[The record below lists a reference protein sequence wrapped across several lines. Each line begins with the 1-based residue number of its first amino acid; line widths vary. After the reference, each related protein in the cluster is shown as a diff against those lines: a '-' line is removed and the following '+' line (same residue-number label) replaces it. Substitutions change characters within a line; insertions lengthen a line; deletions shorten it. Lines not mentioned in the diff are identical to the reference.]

1 MTDQERKELD
11 ERFNKYFRDTF
22 IIEKGDLYDK
32 YSDRKIDVSYNFD
45 EERYATPQ
53 SVFSAIKDA
62 FENGKGEE
70 MELFLRK
77 LDILAKDKVEA
88 FNALNNRAVFGDEPK
103 VSSDFFNVSQKEM
116 VVINGEY
123 VLGHN
128 ISEVDNLR
136 SDPLSELLNNK
147 DDISKIDFKNVAE
160 LINTM
165 DSSELY
171 AIMNSDTNKFI
182 NLRTERAY
190 NYLNVKKGLDQSA
203 KREKQFEILML
214 QTYLDHR
221 GHVAF
226 NQNFIDEMIADM
238 IRYGVRKTMG
248 AYLMPLTIF
257 PKAIM
262 FGPGSLFDTMS
273 SIRKSLRNRKIKNM
287 IEGEDEYQFEYKT
300 FERMLKREYYHSELD
315 DINEI
320 DKNRKHIKASNIEDM
335 IEMVEFNAQDYL
347 KEYKEIMPFLK
358 KHRLR
363 KKSKVEMRAF
373 YHNIDRV
380 FSDIERRSG
389 RQLSDITK
397 RLIRNELVLNTFIEK
412 DLVQMEYAVI
422 EEKDSNWFGLK
433 IPLKE
438 GKPDFELL
446 EKNLVLVG
454 EKNLRKLQ
462 KEIEEDFGKRKK
474 YLRQVVHLMPNES
487 GGVDLEAG
495 LDENR
500 EYLSQFFSD
509 FLPFKEPEEIEK
521 LIDNVMGKEGEDVF
535 SRQPLTVELGGQTF
549 VCETKLDARLLAVLD
564 SKYANQITAE
574 WIRDNL
580 ENYVN
585 STEGKKFTYSY
596 VFEDLYE
603 NITSNPQFKLSKQ
616 DADFLKDHAQEIE
629 RSLRHYE
636 SVDTIMKRH
645 IHELKDYKKVEYVL
659 NVFQKNY
666 EINDTNEFYGENP
679 NINRDANTKH
689 ERFYERGSDPREE
702 VFTGAGTEVPDFEP
716 DKFEPELTDE
726 DFAIY
731 EAMQQE
737 QENNFDY
744 DKIMSEGEMNA
755 ILSSQPEEARKKAT
769 MLLSDLRINKETL
782 ERAKTEKESK
792 MEQNFRSVMS
802 GKPKIDI
809 IEEPPKNPEFL
820 ANSTFIK
827 QDSKAQRNI
836 EEVSEKKIQK
846 HEFEEFADEMTKIE
860 FLDEELKLLI
870 AENEDFSYKLK
881 KLPEGKYEMEL
892 FGRDKENPTAT
903 LKLSINPDYEGGN
916 KNKMKSVLEGFGTYG
931 GREKARIV
939 ARALEGVNQ
948 EQIKEI
954 FRQEKIAKAK
964 RLIPELEKGETRARL
979 SNDAKTVFRLARKD
993 YSSKRYAKS
1002 KADAVNAVSKEMVE
1016 ILKKNAI
1023 EEKDGFSKSIVE
1035 KFNSGTLTLL
1045 ELSNEISKRM
1055 KMQQNPLE
1063 GILTKETNQG
1073 INGSLAYKLKGE
1085 VNKKLEEGKTVP
1097 EKEKKNPK
1105 NIVDTRSDGSVK
1117 NAKTDLERFENHK
1130 KKVQEDSVIEN
1141 KKIENLK
1148 HKVEATKQEVETVIK
1163 DVKAAADESNAE
1175 HKADEDALNAA
1186 VKRELDEATAEREMD
1201 LKAVNVEHAKEML
1214 LLNDEEKSEETAERE
1229 SEEKEKREENA
1240 AEQKEED
1247 SEKKQSEDIKEE
1259 QEEIEKEKEDENKK
1273 TGNKRGGHAR

>member
-1 MTDQERKELD
+1 MTTEERRELD
-11 ERFNKYFRDTF
+11 EKFNKYFRDTF

-32 YSDRKIDVSYNFD
+32 YNDRKVDVSYNFD
-45 EERYATPQ
+45 EEKYATPQ
-53 SVFSAIKDA
+53 SVFSAIKEA

-88 FNALNNRAVFGDEPK
+88 TNALNNRAVFGDEAK
-103 VSSDFFNVSQKEM
+103 VDSNFVNISHKEM
-116 VVINGEY
+116 AVINGEY

-136 SDPLSELLNNK
+136 PDPLSELLNNK

-182 NLRTERAY
+182 NIRTERAY

-238 IRYGVRKTMG
+238 IRYGVRKTIG

-257 PKAIM
+257 PKAMM
-262 FGPGSLFDTMS
+262 FGPGSLFDTMNN
-273 SIRKSLRNRKIKNM
+273 IRKSLRNQKIKNM
-287 IEGEDEYQFEYKT
+287 IEGEEEYQFEYKT

-315 DINEI
+315 DVIDI
-320 DKNRKHIKASNIEDM
+320 DKTRKHIKASNIEDM

-347 KEYKEIMPFLK
+347 KEYKEVMPFLK

-363 KKSKVEMRAF
+363 KKSKTEMRAF

-412 DLVQMEYAVI
+412 DLVRKDYAVI
-422 EEKDSNWFGLK
+422 EAKDSNWFGLK
-433 IPLKE
+433 IPLK
-438 GKPDFELL
+438 GGRPDFELL
-446 EKNLVLVG
+446 EKSLVLVG
-454 EKNLRKLQ
+454 EENLRKLQ
-462 KEIEEDFGKRKK
+462 NEIEEDFGKRNK
-474 YLRQVVHLMPNES
+474 YLRQVVHLMPDEN
-487 GGVDLEAG
+487 GGVDLGAG
-495 LDENR
+495 LEENR
-500 EYLSQFFSD
+500 GYLEQFFSD

-521 LIDNVMGKEGEDVF
+521 LIDDVLGEEGEDVF
-535 SRQPLTVELGGQTF
+535 SRQPLTVKLGGQTF
-549 VCETKLDARLLAVLD
+549 VCETKLDARLLAVLNE
-564 SKYANQITAE
+564 KYANQITAE

-580 ENYVN
+580 EDYVN
-585 STEGKKFTYSY
+585 TTEGKKFTYSY

-603 NITSNPQFKLSKQ
+603 NITSNPQFKLSKN
-616 DADFLKDHAQEIE
+616 DSDFLKDHAQEIE

-636 SVDTIMKRH
+636 SVESIITRH
-645 IHELKDYKKVEYVL
+645 LQELKDYKKVEYVL

-679 NINRDANTKH
+679 NISRDANTKH

-702 VFTGAGTEVPDFEP
+702 TFTGGGRVYHDFEP
-716 DKFEPELTDE
+716 DFDPAPEPTDE
-726 DFAIY
+726 DFEAY
-731 EAMQQE
+731 EAMQR
-737 QENNFDY
+737 ENDFDY
-744 DKIMSEGEMNA
+744 DEIMSEGEMNA
-755 ILSSQPEEARKKAT
+755 ILSSQPDEARKKAT

-782 ERAKTEKESK
+782 ERAKAEKEIK

-809 IEEPPKNPEFL
+809 IEEPKKNPEFL

-846 HEFEEFADEMTKIE
+846 HEFEEFATEMIKVE

-870 AENEDFSYKLK
+870 AESEDFSYKLK

-939 ARALEGVNQ
+939 ARALEGVNP
-948 EQIKEI
+948 EQVKEI

-964 RLIPELEKGETRARL
+964 RLVPELEKGETRARL
-979 SNDAKTVFRLARKD
+979 SNDTKTVFRLARKD
-993 YSSKRYAKS
+993 YSSKKYTQD
-1002 KADAVNAVSKEMVE
+1002 KADAINAVSKEMIE
-1016 ILKKNAI
+1016 ILKKNALD
-1023 EEKDGFSKSIVE
+1023 EKNGFNKNIAE
-1035 KFNSGTLTLL
+1035 KFNNGTLTLL
-1045 ELSNEISKRM
+1045 ELSDEISK
-1055 KMQQNPLE
+1055 KMELQKNPLE
-1063 GILTKETNQG
+1063 GILSKETNQG
-1073 INGSLAYKLKGE
+1073 NNDTLAYKLKGE
-1085 VNKKLEEGKTVP
+1085 VKKKLEEGKTVP
-1097 EKEKKNPK
+1097 EKEKNNPK
-1105 NIVDTRSDGSVK
+1105 NIVDTRSDGSIK

-1130 KKVQEDSVIEN
+1130 KKVHEDTIIEN
-1141 KKIENLK
+1141 KKIEDLK
-1148 HKVEATKQEVETVIK
+1148 DKVKAIKQEIETVVK
-1163 DVKAAADESNAE
+1163 DVKTAVDESNTE
-1175 HKADEDALNAA
+1175 HKADEEALNAT

-1201 LKAVNVEHAKEML
+1201 LKVINVEHAKEML
-1214 LLNDEEKSEETAERE
+1214 LLNEEEKTEEIKEE
-1229 SEEKEKREENA
+1229 ENKEKEKRTENA
-1240 AEQKEED
+1240 SEQQKED
-1247 SEKKQSEDIKEE
+1247 NEKKQNSEMKEE
-1259 QEEIEKEKEDENKK
+1259 QEEIEKEKDDEKK
-1273 TGNKRGGHAR
+1273 KAGNKRGGHAR